1 LRYIINGGVFM
12 SNPVRP
18 KSGHSEQYSGP
29 DSLLPMRE
37 LIERQK
43 GLRPVQHS
51 GASNQ
56 NNLVGRDLQ
65 RLPAN
70 GEAPSEQENGP
81 VGDVALALGAA
92 ALVTTAATYAYDW
105 FWGSSVEN
113 PALPVNQVPA
123 VENHADEASAVNIFL
138 PRDADDADLEAIR
151 LAELTARDAEIAQ
164 RIADEDAR
172 AAAEAKRL
180 RDEQVERD
188 AKAAQLVHNVTVA
201 AKK

>member
-1 LRYIINGGVFM
+1 M

-18 KSGHSEQYSGP
+18 KSGNSEQYSGP

-56 NNLVGRDLQ
+56 NNLAERDLQ

-105 FWGSSVEN
+105 WTGSS
-113 PALPVNQVPA
+113 AAPVNQPLVA
-123 VENHADEASAVNIFL
+123 ENHADEAPPVNIFL
-138 PRDADDADLEAIR
+138 PQDADAADLEAIR

-164 RIADEDAR
+164 KLADEDAR

-180 RDEQVERD
+180 REAQEAENLRIAQKLHVL
-188 AKAAQLVHNVTVA
+188 AAP
-201 AKK
+201 KK